1 MPQHAKR
8 GSFREGG
15 GCVILAAMLR
25 TKTDPAM
32 KSPPSPVF
40 LPLAF
45 RFAASS
51 GLLILH
57 LAFPTEAPEGVRGE
71 AFYLACLA
79 LLLGE
84 SAWEMARNL
93 GAGLKAFSA
102 PSHPWIRWNLA
113 LDLVLV
119 TLLIA
124 FQGVDQERFVTLYII
139 PVLAA
144 AFYLSTSEIIAM
156 GALAIAAHGTSLLLF
171 SSGILPRFGYS
182 AALGMAWGERG
193 QILALSALQVLPATL
208 VVVAIRKYLE
218 QLRTNLAASEEA
230 AQDLTAL
237 YGRVVESMFSGL
249 ITTDLTGRITSANP
263 AAEQILH
270 RRLEPGE
277 PVEGV
282 LPVDLAGIAHSG
294 REHRFEGRFLTPEGE
309 VRTFG
314 GNVAPLKGSDGQQT
328 GHLVLFQDLTELKAL
343 EQRTRISERLAA
355 VGELSAGLAHELRNP
370 LASILGCVQLLR
382 KGNQGL
388 EMTERILTILG
399 REGERVSGILSSF
412 LDVSRPRDIA
422 VRPLHLPTLVA
433 ELRSSWEMDPRTEG
447 MPLVIGPVPK
457 VWILGDPLCF
467 HQVFTNLLS
476 NARKAVAGAEAP
488 TILITFDTDDQ
499 GLQVQV
505 GDNGTG
511 MDAEQMATLFVP
523 FASGFREGTGLG
535 MSLVYQ
541 FVQQMGWDI
550 QVESAPA
557 EGTVVTLLVPLAAGA
572 LPEGA

>member
-1 MPQHAKR
+1 
-8 GSFREGG
+8 
-15 GCVILAAMLR
+15 MLR
-25 TKTDPAM
+25 SQPDPPTRAA
-32 KSPPSPVF
+32 PGPVF

-45 RFAASS
+45 RFAATS

-57 LAFPTEAPEGVRGE
+57 LAFPSEAHETLRGEGV
-71 AFYLACLA
+71 YLLLLAA
-79 LLLGE
+79 LLAE
-84 SAWEMARNL
+84 SSWEMARNL
-93 GAGLKAFSA
+93 AAGQKAFSA
-102 PSHPWIRWNLA
+102 PALPWIRWNLA

-144 AFYLSTSEIIAM
+144 AFYLTTTEIIAM
-156 GALAIAAHGTSLLLF
+156 GVLAISAHGASVLLF
-171 SSGILPRFGYS
+171 SAGMLPSFGHS
-182 AALGMAWGERG
+182 AAIDSAWGERW
-193 QILALSALQVLPATL
+193 QILGLSALQVLPATL
-208 VVVAIRKYLE
+208 VVVVIRKYLE
-218 QLRTNLAASEEA
+218 QLRSNLAASEEA

-237 YGRVVESMFSGL
+237 YGRVVDSMFSGL
-249 ITTDLTGRITSANP
+249 ITTDLQGRITSANP
-263 AAEQILH
+263 AAEMILH
-270 RRLEPGE
+270 RPLFPGHA
-277 PVEGV
+277 VEEV
-282 LPVDLAGIAHSG
+282 LPVDLARIEKSG
-294 REHRFEGRFLTPEGE
+294 REHRFEGRFVTPHGE

-314 GNVAPLKGSDGQQT
+314 GNVAPLKASDGQQS

-382 KGNQGL
+382 KGKQGA

-399 REGERVSGILSSF
+399 RESERVSGILSSF

-433 ELRSSWEMDPRTEG
+433 ELRSSWETDPRAAG
-447 MPLVIGPVPK
+447 MPLVTGPVPK

-476 NARKAVAGAEAP
+476 NARKAVSDREAP
-488 TILITFDTDDQ
+488 SILITFDTDAQ
-499 GLQVQV
+499 GLQIQV

-523 FASGFREGTGLG
+523 FSSGFKEGTGLG

-550 QVESAPA
+550 QVESLEG